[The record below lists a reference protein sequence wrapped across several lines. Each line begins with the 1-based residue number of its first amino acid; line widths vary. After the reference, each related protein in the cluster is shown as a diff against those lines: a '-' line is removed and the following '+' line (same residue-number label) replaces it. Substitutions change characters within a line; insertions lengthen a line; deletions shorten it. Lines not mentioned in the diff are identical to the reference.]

1 MVISIKKGLIMHDLD
16 KWIKEKGV
24 TKKNISKDLK
34 ISEASLSRYLSGE
47 RIPKPEIMKKII
59 KYTNGDINTEAFYTV
74 NNNEEYNFSSNFLK
88 KNLLSIEGL
97 KEKEITSLLNRSEF
111 FIQHN
116 NKLTH
121 SYNIYKNRTL
131 INLFFED
138 STRTKTSFEL
148 AAKRLGINVINM
160 QIETSSIR
168 KGESLIDTAMTLNAM
183 HPDILVIRHSSSG
196 APYLLADKVNCG
208 VINAGDGQHEH
219 PTQALLD
226 ALVIRRR
233 KGEIKGLNVAICGDI
248 AHSRVAR
255 SNIKL
260 LTTMGAEVNLIAPNN
275 LMPAGIENLGAK
287 IFNNMEAGLKNIDI
301 VMILRLQHER
311 MQGSFIPSP
320 REYFR
325 FYGLDRNKLNYAK
338 SNALVMHPGPIN
350 RGVEIDSE
358 LADDIDRTLILEQVE
373 LGVAIRMSV
382 IEHLIMNRK

>member
-1 MVISIKKGLIMHDLD
+1 MHPLDEWIINQVLTRKEFADKLDIS
-16 KWIKEKGV
+16 V
-24 TKKNISKDLK
+24 AT
-34 ISEASLSRYLSGE
+34 LSRYLS
-47 RIPKPEIMKKII
+47 RDRVPKPEIMRKII
-59 KYTNGDINTEAFYTV
+59 EATGGIITPETFYSIGNYKDV
-74 NNNEEYNFSSNFLK
+74 QFK
-88 KNLLSIEGL
+88 KSFFGTDLLSIEVL
-97 KEKEITSLLNRSEF
+97 NANEITSILDRSEYFIKPYGTLLNS
-111 FIQHN
+111 QKN
-116 NKLTH
+116 
-121 SYNIYKNRTL
+121 YKNRTL

-138 STRTKTSFEL
+138 STRTITSFEL
-148 AAKRLGINVINM
+148 AAKRLGMNVINM

-183 HPDILVIRHSSSG
+183 HPDILVIRHFLSG
-196 APYLLADKVNCG
+196 VPHLLADKVRCA

-233 KGEIKGLNVAICGDI
+233 KGKIKGLKVAICGDI

-260 LTTMGAEVNLIAPNN
+260 LTTMGAKVNVIAPKTLIPN
-275 LMPAGIENLGAK
+275 GIENLGARIYNDMK
-287 IFNNMEAGLKNIDI
+287 KGLENTDI

-311 MQGSFIPSP
+311 MHGSYIPSP

-325 FYGLDRNKLNYAK
+325 FYGLDIIKLGYAK
-338 SNALVMHPGPIN
+338 RDALVMHPGPIN
-350 RGVEIDSE
+350 RGIEIDSQ

-382 IEHLIMNRK
+382 IEHLISNTEN

>member
-1 MVISIKKGLIMHDLD
+1 MHPLDEWIINQTSTRKKIADNLG
-16 KWIKEKGV
+16 
-24 TKKNISKDLK
+24 
-34 ISEASLSRYLSGE
+34 ISEASLSRYLSGD
-47 RIPKPEIMKKII
+47 RIPKPEIMRKII
-59 KYTNGDINTEAFYTV
+59 EVTNGIVNPQSFYSV
-74 NNNEEYNFSSNFLK
+74 NKNNLFK
-88 KNLLSIEGL
+88 KNFYGKHLLGIEGL
-97 KEKEITSLLNRSEF
+97 TSKEITSILDRSEY
-111 FIQHN
+111 FIKPFESTFLSQ
-116 NKLTH
+116 KD
-121 SYNIYKNRTL
+121 YKNRTL

-148 AAKRLGINVINM
+148 AAKRLGLNVINM
-160 QIETSSIR
+160 QMETSSIR

-183 HPDILVIRHSSSG
+183 HPDILVIRHSLSG
-196 APYLLADKVNCG
+196 VPYLLADKVNCG

-233 KGEIKGLNVAICGDI
+233 KDKIKGLKVAICGDI

-260 LTTMGAEVNLIAPNN
+260 LVTMGAKVNVIAPNTLIPN
-275 LMPAGIENLGAK
+275 GIEGLGAK
-287 IFNNMEAGLKNIDI
+287 VYNDMETGLKNANI

-311 MQGSFIPSP
+311 MHGSYIPSP

-325 FYGLDRNKLNYAK
+325 FYGLDRTKLNYAEK
-338 SNALVMHPGPIN
+338 DALVMHPGPIN

-382 IEHLIMNRK
+382 IEHLIDNRNKM

>member
-1 MVISIKKGLIMHDLD
+1 MHPLDEWIINQTSTRKKIADNLG
-16 KWIKEKGV
+16 
-24 TKKNISKDLK
+24 
-34 ISEASLSRYLSGE
+34 ISEASLSRYLSGD
-47 RIPKPEIMKKII
+47 RIPKPEIMRKII
-59 KYTNGDINTEAFYTV
+59 EVTNGIVNPQSFYSINK
-74 NNNEEYNFSSNFLK
+74 NNLFK
-88 KNLLSIEGL
+88 KNFYGKHLLGIEGL
-97 KEKEITSLLNRSEF
+97 TSKEITSILDRSEYFIKPFQNAF
-111 FIQHN
+111 FSQKN
-116 NKLTH
+116 
-121 SYNIYKNRTL
+121 YKNRTL

-148 AAKRLGINVINM
+148 AAKRLGLNVINM
-160 QIETSSIR
+160 QMETSSIR

-183 HPDILVIRHSSSG
+183 HPDILVIRHSLSG
-196 APYLLADKVNCG
+196 VPYLLADKVNCG

-233 KGEIKGLNVAICGDI
+233 KDKIKGLKVAICGDI

-260 LTTMGAEVNLIAPNN
+260 LVTMGAKVNVIAPNTLIPN
-275 LMPAGIENLGAK
+275 GIEGLGAK
-287 IFNNMEAGLKNIDI
+287 VYNDMETGLKNANI

-311 MQGSFIPSP
+311 MHGSYIPSP
-320 REYFR
+320 IEYFR
-325 FYGLDRNKLNYAK
+325 FYGLDRTKLNYAEK
-338 SNALVMHPGPIN
+338 DALVMHPGPIN

-382 IEHLIMNRK
+382 IEHLIDNRNKM